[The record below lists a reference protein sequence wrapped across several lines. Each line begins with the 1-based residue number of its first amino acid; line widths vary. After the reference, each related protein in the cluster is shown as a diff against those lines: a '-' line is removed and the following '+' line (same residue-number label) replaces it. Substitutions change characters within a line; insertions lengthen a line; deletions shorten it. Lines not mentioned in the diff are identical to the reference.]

1 MRRKDREIR
10 DPSAIMQILEKADV
24 CRIAMC
30 EDNVPYVVAMNFGCG
45 KQRETGFAPLYFH
58 SAPEGKKIDILRK
71 NSLVCFQA
79 DIEHE
84 FFLHTIA
91 CGCSMKYQSI
101 VGMGRM
107 SFVDDRSEKLEA
119 LQSIMTHYTK
129 KSEHV
134 FKEEM
139 ITRTVTMR
147 LDIEEISAKA
157 HPGLPQEFH
166 IKG

>member
-1 MRRKDREIR
+1 
-10 DPSAIMQILEKADV
+10 
-24 CRIAMC
+24 MC
-30 EDNVPYVVAMNFGCG
+30 EDNVPYVVAMNFGFG
-45 KQRETGFAPLYFH
+45 KQRETGLAPLYFH

-71 NSLVCFQA
+71 NSLVCFQV

-91 CGCSMKYQSI
+91 CGCSMKYQSV

-119 LQSIMTHYTK
+119 LQAVMTHYTK
-129 KSEHV
+129 KSGHE

-139 ITRTVTMR
+139 IARTMIMR
-147 LDIEEISAKA
+147 LDIEDISAKA
-157 HPGLPQEFH
+157 HPGYPQEAP